1 MVGVNEK
8 LKTVSSELL
17 PAGGARAVLLTGAD
31 KDTDRAKKEVSK
43 ALIGSK
49 YQYLWVKLTGN

>member
-43 ALIGSK
+43 ALILK
-49 YQYLWVKLTGN
+49 FHLY